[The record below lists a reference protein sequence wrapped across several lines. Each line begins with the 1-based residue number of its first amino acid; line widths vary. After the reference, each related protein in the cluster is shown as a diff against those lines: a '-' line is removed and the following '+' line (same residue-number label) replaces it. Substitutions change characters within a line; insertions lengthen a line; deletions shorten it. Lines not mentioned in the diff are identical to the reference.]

1 MLSHKA
7 IVGHVNKLLCKVI
20 CIKGHLRGSSA
31 VLLMDFSGQD
41 PSNRR
46 HECQTNVNC
55 SKGPELE
62 KHSSNRVAGIKKA
75 MVVKNPS
82 LRSILKLIVLDPVS
96 IYICESTMGFD
107 ELGFTQW

>member
-62 KHSSNRVAGIKKA
+62 KHSSNRVPGIKKA
-75 MVVKNPS
+75 MVVKNPQS
-82 LRSILKLIVLDPVS
+82 QEHFKTHSSRPSIN
-96 IYICESTMGFD
+96 IY
-107 ELGFTQW
+107 L